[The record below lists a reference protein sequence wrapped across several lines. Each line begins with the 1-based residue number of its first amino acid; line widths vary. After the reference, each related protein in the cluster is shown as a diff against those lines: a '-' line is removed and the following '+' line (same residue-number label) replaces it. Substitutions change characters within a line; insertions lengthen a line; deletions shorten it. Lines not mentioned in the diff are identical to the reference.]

1 MQGVPEVN
9 IRKKRP
15 KNTVSLESRERSRRQ
30 YRPRRVRI
38 LFVGEAPPA
47 SGRFFYHA
55 DSGLYRA
62 IRDTFVTAFPS
73 LRSSKGKFLETFTNL
88 AEPQAD

>member
-38 LFVGEAPPA
+38 LFVGEAPPV
-47 SGRFFYHA
+47 SGPY
-55 DSGLYRA
+55 
-62 IRDTFVTAFPS
+62 
-73 LRSSKGKFLETFTNL
+73 
-88 AEPQAD
+88 